1 MVTSSLENE
10 KNWINLALQEVMKE
24 THPGPREKIRAKNE
38 VGDVVNVDVSCFL
51 GTERGCW

>member
-10 KNWINLALQEVMKE
+10 KNWMNLALQEVMKE